1 MRKAAVLALV
11 TMNDPATLNPLL
23 AQFEKEK
30 NDDTRLDIVRAVAAV
45 PSPKSQAFLTTILE
59 GKHPEAMGL
68 EAIAGLEKFPTAA
81 EVLAKEATSQ
91 PDKTSAKERARAFE
105 GSAR

>member
-11 TMNDPATLNPLL
+11 SMNDPATLDPLI

-45 PSPKSQAFLTTILE
+45 PSPKSQAFLTTIS
-59 GKHPEAMGL
+59 GRQASRSDACSKPS
-68 EAIAGLEKFPTAA
+68 P
-81 EVLAKEATSQ
+81 VWRSC
-91 PDKTSAKERARAFE
+91 PPRPRCW
-105 GSAR
+105 